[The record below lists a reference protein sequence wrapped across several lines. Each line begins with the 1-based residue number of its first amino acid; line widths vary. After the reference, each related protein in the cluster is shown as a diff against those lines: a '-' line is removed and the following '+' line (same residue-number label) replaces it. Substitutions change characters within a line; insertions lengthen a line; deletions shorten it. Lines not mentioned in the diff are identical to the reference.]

1 MRILFLFLDGV
12 GLGEDD
18 PQHNPFAAVELPT
31 LMSFTEGQRWL
42 RDLPPITSKRGLF
55 IPTDACLGIE
65 GRPQSATGQ
74 AAILTGLNV
83 PAMLGYH
90 YGPRPNQAIAEVV
103 RQENLIQKLVERG
116 LHVGF
121 PTAFPPAFFENVA
134 RGKRM
139 LSTNQLAMHMA
150 GVTLPDMTALLRGH
164 AMSADFTGEG
174 WRTQL
179 GYEDTPVMSP
189 FQAGQMLGRLA
200 SRYDLTFFDHWVTD
214 YLGHRGTLQQAIT
227 LLKVIDD
234 VLAGLLSEWEDTQG
248 LIILTSDHGNL
259 EDLSHRRHTRNPV
272 PTLIIGEASHT
283 FARGLSDLTGFA
295 APILH
300 TLDGRKQS

>member
-18 PQHNPFAAVELPT
+18 PQHNPFAAADFPT
-31 LMSFTEGQRWL
+31 LMDFTGGRRWL
-42 RDLPPITSKRGLF
+42 RNLPAMTSKRGVF
-55 IPTDACLGIE
+55 IPTDACLGVE

-90 YGPRPNQAIAEVV
+90 YGPRPTQAIANILHH
-103 RQENLIQKLVERG
+103 ENLIKKLVGRG
-116 LHVGF
+116 IQVGF
-121 PTAFPPAFFENVA
+121 PTAFPPAFFENVE
-134 RGKRM
+134 RGKRL

-150 GVTLPDMTALLRGH
+150 GVPLPDATALLKGE

-179 GYEDTPVMSP
+179 GYIDAPILSP
-189 FQAGQMLGRLA
+189 YQAGQMLGHLA
-200 SRYDLTFFDHWVTD
+200 RRYDFTFFDHWVTD

-227 LLKVIDD
+227 LLKVIDG
-234 VLAGLLSEWEDTQG
+234 VLAGLLSEWDDSQG

-283 FARGLSDLTGFA
+283 FAQDLSDLTGFA
-295 APILH
+295 ASILH
-300 TLDGRKQS
+300 TLDGRE